1 MIIWLK
7 KTTLN
12 YEKADLDQL
21 IEKKIGNDTKKIKK
35 VDYISYKSTVD
46 LMKQSGFKEVKN
58 GKFEELK

>member
-1 MIIWLK
+1 MIIWWK
-7 KTTLN
+7 KTTIN
-12 YEKADLDQL
+12 YEKANLDQL
-21 IEKKIGNDTKKIKK
+21 IEKKLVTTQKDKK